1 MSRPSITF
9 VFTSASLMALGAMVA
24 TPVLA
29 QSMSPWGV
37 WDGRQRM
44 DQQRGYRSSPRRA
57 YRYEDPWFDDW
68 DTDGTYSSPRRRSP
82 KTPPN
87 DRIALGGAK
96 PAITP
101 RRPRQ
106 VTFNGGGKYAVG
118 SIVIDVKARKLY
130 NVRAGNVADVYNIGV
145 GRVGFGWT
153 GVEKVSRVAQWP
165 DWHPPAEMRKREPHL
180 PVKMTGGIKNPLGA
194 RAIYLGN
201 TLYRIHGT
209 NNPKSI
215 GTAQSSG
222 CFRMMNEDVAY
233 LVQQVAVGAEVHV
246 VKSLGADAIAGLPR
260 TKPAQSRPSRTAVA
274 DDGDEGVDVVS
285 EPSPNQDAYVSPEP
299 VGPDR
304 TNGGNAQLRRD
315 ADTRASDRAARN
327 RAARFDDDRDAETER
342 TRARR
347 WADDEDAEGDR
358 YADEPWFEEPD
369 DYDERADARY
379 FDAPPSRR
387 RY

>member
-1 MSRPSITF
+1 MSRPSIRILFMT
-9 VFTSASLMALGAMVA
+9 ASLVGLGAVI
-24 TPVLA
+24 TPPASA

-37 WDGRQRM
+37 WGGRDREAP
-44 DQQRGYRSSPRRA
+44 RGYRQAPRREM
-57 YRYEDPWFDDW
+57 RYEDPWFDDW
-68 DTDGTYSSPRRRSP
+68 DTDGTYSAQRRRAQKPALS
-82 KTPPN
+82 
-87 DRIALGGAK
+87 DRIASGGAK
-96 PAITP
+96 PSITP

-106 VTFNGGGKYAVG
+106 VAFNGGSTYAVG

-130 NVRAGNVADVYNIGV
+130 NVRGGNVADVYNIGV
-145 GRVGFGWT
+145 GRDGFRWT

-194 RAIYLGN
+194 RAIYLGS

-233 LVQQVAVGAEVHV
+233 LAQQVAIGADVHV

-260 TKPAQSRPSRTAVA
+260 TRPAQSQPTRTVVA
-274 DDGDEGVDVVS
+274 DEGDEGVDVVS
-285 EPSPNQDAYVSPEP
+285 EPGPNQNAYVSPEP

-304 TNGGNAQLRRD
+304 VNGANAQPRRD
-315 ADTRASDRAARN
+315 ASTRTNARARN
-327 RAARFDDDRDAETER
+327 RNARYEDDWETETER
-342 TRARR
+342 ARARR
-347 WADDEDAEGDR
+347 WADDDDGDDDR
-358 YADEPWFEEPD
+358 YADDPWFDEPD
-369 DYDERADARY
+369 DYDERADALY

-387 RY
+387 RF